1 MVKRG
6 ERRRG
11 KEKKKLYIVL
21 GLNSDSLLPPPTTNF
36 SRRKRNIY
44 FLGVKTRREGGEKKK
59 EILLSPWN
67 ILRFLWHIFI
77 KMEQT
82 LLLCKADACKR
93 IRPNGGAHKMQK
105 RDVQRREQR
114 SNRARSET
122 ESQWI
127 YLSRATHLIQ
137 TCVITNNRRPLSP
150 FLFLT
155 RYVDP
160 FFFSF
165 LLSFF
170 FENTP
175 NTYPLI
181 RI

>member
-1 MVKRG
+1 
-6 ERRRG
+6 
-11 KEKKKLYIVL
+11 
-21 GLNSDSLLPPPTTNF
+21 
-36 SRRKRNIY
+36 
-44 FLGVKTRREGGEKKK
+44 
-59 EILLSPWN
+59 
-67 ILRFLWHIFI
+67 
-77 KMEQT
+77 MEQT

-122 ESQWI
+122 GSQWI

-170 FENTP
+170 FLFFREHAEYVP
-175 NTYPLI
+175 FDTYIINRGHSDKFMAFEKTFLVLFECKFDVEEE
-181 RI
+181 RD